1 MDRMEYMQTPRNVGL
16 LRKIGS
22 NFFVYVITLVIVCI
36 FVYFIYKFIYGSSAA
51 ATNLILSGSVNAQI
65 TDAKK
70 AASYDIAIPNIYE
83 GGEFSTNFW
92 VYLNAY
98 NTTYLQGQRKHL
110 LEIGHDSKH
119 TNSNNN
125 FSSMLIM
132 LGATTPT
139 LLVRVHTK
147 PISSVTT
154 NPTDNYGITDCD
166 VSGTDCS
173 GGNKVGFQK
182 LTDTNLASTGKMMDN
197 TITVGDV
204 NGTSTK
210 PGLFT
215 PYNGIDENNSTFN
228 STNTCDLKELPLQKW
243 VNICTVMNGK
253 TLDVY
258 LDGKLVKTCVFNN
271 YFKVDQSG
279 TVASYLQHG
288 GFNGNFSQL
297 QIFNTSL
304 TPDDIYK
311 TYLAGPTGSSAI
323 TNPLSF
329 MQYIFTG

>member
-1 MDRMEYMQTPRNVGL
+1 MEHLDSMHSSKNIGF

-22 NFFVYVITLVIVCI
+22 NFFVYVITLVLICI

-51 ATNLILSGSVNAQI
+51 PTNIILSESI
-65 TDAKK
+65 DAKITNK
-70 AASYDIAIPNIYE
+70 YDIAIPNIYE

-98 NTTYLQGQRKHL
+98 NTTYLKGQRKHL
-110 LEIGHDSKH
+110 LEIGHNSKH
-119 TNSNNN
+119 LDPNNN
-125 FSSMLIM
+125 FSSILIM

-147 PISSVTT
+147 PINAATIH
-154 NPTDNYGITDCD
+154 PTDNYGITDC
-166 VSGTDCS
+166 SGGNFDCS
-173 GGNKVGFQK
+173 GGEKIGFQP
-182 LTDTNLASTGKMMDN
+182 LTDTNLASSATMMDN
-197 TITVGDV
+197 TLTVSNV
-204 NGTSTK
+204 NS
-210 PGLFT
+210 LFT
-215 PYNGIDENNSTFN
+215 AYNGIDENNGAFN
-228 STNTCDLKELPLQKW
+228 SKNTCDVKELPLQKW

-271 YFKVDQSG
+271 YYKVDQSG

-288 GFNGNFSQL
+288 GFNGNFSRL
-297 QIFNTSL
+297 QIFNKSL

-311 TYLAGPTGSSAI
+311 NYLSGPTGSSA
-323 TNPLSF
+323 TSNPISF
-329 MQYIFTG
+329 MKYIFTG